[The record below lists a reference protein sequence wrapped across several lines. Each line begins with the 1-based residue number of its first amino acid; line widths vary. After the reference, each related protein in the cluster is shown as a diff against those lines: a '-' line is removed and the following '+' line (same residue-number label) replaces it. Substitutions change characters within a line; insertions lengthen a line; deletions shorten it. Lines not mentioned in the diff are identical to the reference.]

1 MKLSVSWPNAT
12 HYLLQNPRVDLVV
25 DGASVAGTMSPGKA
39 DFVVPKGT
47 SSPTKAT
54 LTVQFSFSGGV
65 VLSAEQNYD
74 LLSPLIGGG
83 AGPVRT
89 SFKVTATGSG
99 TVTLPGPHPL
109 LSQVSGQGLWRV
121 MVDTN
126 LVDVTGVQK
135 PGLGASLLFVALNA
149 LTRPA
154 PTANVRVLARTDGKL
169 PLHWVTATPRSCTSF
184 KDTGLLCFLTPPQDH
199 PKDRDDTDFLLNINK
214 CAHLAAWLAV
224 FLAGGVHPST
234 LPTSIPPRGRDHF
247 TPARAPDNPGPFPN
261 VVMPRGWESALL
273 ASGRHVALA
282 LPVPSDSSHNAAGT
296 AELPQM
302 LSEVHAT
309 LIAAGDILTPAGVSI
324 SRRPM
329 LGIAAHSN
337 GGASLYAAV
346 AASPSAFKEI
356 WLFDTNDIL
365 PNLATLAR
373 ASAANLLIA
382 GFGKK
387 RVVAAQTA
395 AAKMPS
401 LSGRIRGLPDPAP
414 AVGATPAALAA
425 SSSMLTHA
433 LTGAGT
439 VSPTGDWTPGVIVD
453 PISGKTFDE
462 RFQVL
467 HQQVVQGNDADGSRY
482 LTKAITGSAF
492 S

>member
-1 MKLSVSWPNAT
+1 
-12 HYLLQNPRVDLVV
+12 
-25 DGASVAGTMSPGKA
+25 
-39 DFVVPKGT
+39 
-47 SSPTKAT
+47 
-54 LTVQFSFSGGV
+54 
-65 VLSAEQNYD
+65 
-74 LLSPLIGGG
+74 
-83 AGPVRT
+83 
-89 SFKVTATGSG
+89 
-99 TVTLPGPHPL
+99 
-109 LSQVSGQGLWRV
+109 
-121 MVDTN
+121 
-126 LVDVTGVQK
+126 
-135 PGLGASLLFVALNA
+135 
-149 LTRPA
+149 
-154 PTANVRVLARTDGKL
+154 
-169 PLHWVTATPRSCTSF
+169 
-184 KDTGLLCFLTPPQDH
+184 
-199 PKDRDDTDFLLNINK
+199 
-214 CAHLAAWLAV
+214 
-224 FLAGGVHPST
+224 
-234 LPTSIPPRGRDHF
+234 
-247 TPARAPDNPGPFPN
+247 
-261 VVMPRGWESALL
+261 
-273 ASGRHVALA
+273 
-282 LPVPSDSSHNAAGT
+282 
-296 AELPQM
+296 
-302 LSEVHAT
+302 
-309 LIAAGDILTPAGVSI
+309 
-324 SRRPM
+324 M

-467 HQQVVQGNDADGSRY
+467 HQQVVQGNDADGGRY